1 MIKGDD
7 KMKVVTTIDQL
18 IGQTPLVKV
27 QNILSNKANV
37 YAKLEYFNPGASVK
51 DRVARMMIE
60 EAEKRGDLKEGGTI
74 IEPTSGNTGIG
85 LAMIAAAKGYRAVF
99 VMPDTMSVER
109 RRLLKAYGAEVVL
122 TPGEDGMPAS
132 IQKARELAEE
142 NGWFL
147 PLQFSNEDNPKAHY
161 ETTGPEL
168 KEALGTIDVFI
179 SSVGTGGTLTGTG
192 RYLKEQ
198 FPNVKVVAVEPA
210 ESPVLSGG
218 EPGPHKIQGI
228 GAGFKPDI
236 LDESVYDEVIAIPG
250 DEAYEYARRAAKE
263 EGILCGMSSGA
274 VLAAAEKMM
283 PQLSKDANVV
293 VLLPDSGERYL
304 STSLYDEE

>member
-1 MIKGDD
+1 
-7 KMKVVTTIDQL
+7 MKVVTTIDQL

-51 DRVARMMIE
+51 DRVARTMIE
-60 EAEKRGDLKEGGTI
+60 EAEKRGDLKDGGTI

-132 IQKARELAEE
+132 IQKARELAEK

-210 ESPVLSGG
+210 ESPILSGG

>member
-250 DEAYEYARRAAKE
+250 DEAYEFARRAAKE

>member
-1 MIKGDD
+1 
-7 KMKVVTTIDQL
+7 MKVVTTIDQL

-51 DRVARMMIE
+51 DRVARTMIE

-109 RRLLKAYGAEVVL
+109 RRLLQAYGAEVVL
-122 TPGEDGMPAS
+122 TPGKDGMPAS
-132 IQKARELAEE
+132 IQKARELAEK

-147 PLQFSNEDNPKAHY
+147 PLQFSNADNPKAHY

-210 ESPVLSGG
+210 ESPILSGG

-250 DEAYEYARRAAKE
+250 DEAYEFARRAAKE

>member
-1 MIKGDD
+1 
-7 KMKVVTTIDQL
+7 MKVVTTIDQL

-51 DRVARMMIE
+51 DRVARTMIE

-250 DEAYEYARRAAKE
+250 DEAYEFARRAAKE

>member
-1 MIKGDD
+1 
-7 KMKVVTTIDQL
+7 MKVVTTIDQL

-51 DRVARMMIE
+51 DRVARTMIE

-132 IQKARELAEE
+132 IQKARELAEK

-147 PLQFSNEDNPKAHY
+147 PLQFSNADNPKAHY

-210 ESPVLSGG
+210 ESPILSGG

>member
-1 MIKGDD
+1 
-7 KMKVVTTIDQL
+7 MKVATTIEQL
-18 IGQTPLVKV
+18 IGKTPLVQINNIV
-27 QNILSNKANV
+27 QGDANI
-37 YAKLEYFNPGASVK
+37 YAKLEFFNPGASVK
-51 DRVARMMIE
+51 DRVARTMIE

-122 TPGEDGMPAS
+122 TPGEEGMPAS
-132 IQKARELAEE
+132 IAKARELAEE

-147 PLQFSNEDNPKAHY
+147 PLQFSNKDNPKAHY

-198 FPNVKVVAVEPA
+198 FPHVKIVAVEPA
-210 ESPVLSGG
+210 ESPILSGG

-236 LDESVYDEVIAIPG
+236 LDESVYDEVIAVRG
-250 DEAYEYARRAAKE
+250 DDAYNFARRAAKE

-274 VLAAAEKMM
+274 VLAAAAQMM
-283 PQLSKDANVV
+283 PQLPKDANVV

>member
-1 MIKGDD
+1 
-7 KMKVVTTIDQL
+7 MKVVTTIDQL

-51 DRVARMMIE
+51 DRVARTMIE
-60 EAEKRGDLKEGGTI
+60 EAEKRGDLKDGGTI

-132 IQKARELAEE
+132 IQKARELAEK

-210 ESPVLSGG
+210 ESPILSGG

-283 PQLSKDANVV
+283 PQLSEDANVV

>member
-1 MIKGDD
+1 
-7 KMKVVTTIDQL
+7 MKVVTTIDQL

-250 DEAYEYARRAAKE
+250 DEAYEFARRAAKE